1 MNLPLFIG
9 LRYTRA
15 KRKNHFISF
24 ISLISMAGIA
34 IGVMTVIVVI
44 SVMNGFDKELKQR
57 MLGSIAHATVSSFG
71 DEYIH
76 GWENALQL
84 AQNTP
89 GVVSAAPYVSSEAMI
104 QGLQTTGALI
114 QGIVPKYEK
123 TVTKIAEHMKY
134 GSMDDLKEGEFTI
147 ILGYSLAATLGADP
161 GDKVVVYIPQFKTTA
176 VGVMPRLKRF
186 TVVGVFEMG
195 SYEYDSKLA
204 LVHLSSAQK
213 LKQTQGGIEG
223 IRIKTNDIM
232 QAPKIAYHLS
242 ENLGGFF
249 KVRNWTQANS
259 NFYQAT
265 QQERIVM
272 FIILSMIVAVA
283 AFNILST
290 MVMLVT
296 EKNSDIAI
304 LRTLGLSSG
313 QVMRLFMVSG
323 VIIGAIGAIIGT
335 VLGLIVSINVNSII
349 SLIEDFFKTEFM
361 PADVY
366 YVSDI
371 TADIHQADVWA
382 IVIVAFSLSILA
394 TLYPA
399 WRASKVHPAEA
410 LRYE

>member
-147 ILGYSLAATLGADP
+147 ILGYSLAATLGAGP

>member
-57 MLGSIAHATVSSFG
+57 MLGSISHATISSYG
-71 DEYIH
+71 DDYIS
-76 GWENALQL
+76 GWHNALEI
-84 AQNTP
+84 AQNTE
-89 GVVSAAPYVSSEAMI
+89 GVISAAPYVSSEAMI
-104 QGLQTTGALI
+104 QGLSTTGALI
-114 QGIVPKYEK
+114 QGIVPEYEK
-123 TVTKIAEHMKY
+123 NVTKIAEHMKY
-134 GSMDDLKEGEFTI
+134 GSMDDLKQGEFTI
-147 ILGYSLAATLGADP
+147 ILGYNLATTLGAGP
-161 GDKVVVYIPQFKTTA
+161 GDKVTVYIPQFKTTA
-176 VGVMPRLKRF
+176 VGVVPRLKRF
-186 TVVGVFEMG
+186 TVVGIFEMG
-195 SYEYDSKLA
+195 AYEYDSKLA
-204 LVHLSSAQK
+204 LIHLSSAQK

-249 KVRNWTQANS
+249 KVRDWTQANS

-323 VIIGAIGAIIGT
+323 VIIGTIGTIIGT

-349 SLIEDFFKTEFM
+349 SVIEDFFKTEFM